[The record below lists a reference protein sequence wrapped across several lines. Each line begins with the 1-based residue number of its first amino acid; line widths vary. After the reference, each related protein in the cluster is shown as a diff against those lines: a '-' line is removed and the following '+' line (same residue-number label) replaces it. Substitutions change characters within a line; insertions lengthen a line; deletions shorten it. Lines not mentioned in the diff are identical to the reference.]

1 MVSSSGR
8 MPVERVGFVALIFAA
23 VLYLSGGSGGTGG
36 YASARQLDEV
46 QLSLSG
52 TNGAPFPGHILVIGG
67 AGFIGSH
74 VAERLASRHP
84 EYTVRAR
91 FRPRVRA
98 SNNARTLHP
107 SLARTTDRERLV
119 ALDRLSSWTSS
130 TIARA

>member
-1 MVSSSGR
+1 MDIAR
-8 MPVERVGFVALIFAA
+8 
-23 VLYLSGGSGGTGG
+23 
-36 YASARQLDEV
+36 SARERRRGARGIREYVVEIISEILDA
-46 QLSLSG
+46 LDRGRPS
-52 TNGAPFPGHILVIGG
+52 ARMRILLTGG

-91 FRPRVRA
+91 FRPRVYS